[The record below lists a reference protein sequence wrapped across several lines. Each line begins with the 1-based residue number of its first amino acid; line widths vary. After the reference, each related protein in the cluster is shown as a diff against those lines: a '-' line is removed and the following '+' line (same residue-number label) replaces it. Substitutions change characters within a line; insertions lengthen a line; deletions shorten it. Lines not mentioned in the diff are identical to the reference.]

1 MFDEGTDELL
11 ADDDDQ
17 ENNEDNRNDQDE
29 SEDEYESYYKE
40 YVEVDN
46 EEDSLIEETK
56 NLTSGNSS
64 QIKLTSQSASVF
76 DKL

>member
-11 ADDDDQ
+11 DDDDDQ
-17 ENNEDNRNDQDE
+17 ENNEENKNDQDE

-46 EEDSLIEETK
+46 SLIEETK